1 VPANFATSSDA
12 PQLGGILAIG
22 QTWRFH
28 PMKLNSSLSK
38 AAIALVAAAVLLSG
52 RPAAQTNASP
62 ERFTAVAIN
71 MGTPGRAGA
80 NRVDIVVEKWSPTA
94 ERDRLLNTL
103 FEKGPE
109 KLLDTLQALPRVGYF
124 RTPNSI
130 GYDIHFSQRTDLP
143 DHGERVVLVTDR
155 YINFWEARNRP
166 RTIDYPF
173 TVIELHIDGDGKGE
187 GKMSIATK
195 ITGDKEKKTIVL
207 ENYSTQPVMLNDVRR
222 EKA

>member
-1 VPANFATSSDA
+1 MRVKARVVTS
-12 PQLGGILAIG
+12 
-22 QTWRFH
+22 
-28 PMKLNSSLSK
+28 
-38 AAIALVAAAVLLSG
+38 AIALLGIAALLSG
-52 RPAAQTNASP
+52 RPAAQTNGSP

-80 NRVDIVVEKWSPTA
+80 SQVDIVVEKWSPNA

-109 KLLDTLQALPRVGYF
+109 KLLDTLQDLPRVGYF

-130 GYDIHFSQRTDLP
+130 GYDIRFSQRTALP
-143 DHGERVVLVTDR
+143 DHAERVVLVTDR
-155 YINFWEARNRP
+155 YINFWEAANRP

-195 ITGDKEKKTIVL
+195 ITANKDTNAIVL
-207 ENYSTQPVMLNDVRR
+207 ENYATQPVMLNDVRR